1 MRLGPSGPW
10 VPADGRPDGPAPTS
24 PAPLFPQRSARMD
37 EGEEEE
43 LPTAET

>member
-10 VPADGRPDGPAPTS
+10 VPADGRLDGPAPTS